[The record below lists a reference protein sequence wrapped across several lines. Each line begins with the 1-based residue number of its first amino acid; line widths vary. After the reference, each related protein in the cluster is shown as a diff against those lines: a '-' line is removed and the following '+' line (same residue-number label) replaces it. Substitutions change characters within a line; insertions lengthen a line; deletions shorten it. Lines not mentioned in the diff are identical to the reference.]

1 MISLKYARLWH
12 TVGIGLIL
20 IVVVGCLVP
29 AGSVPQLGMNDKLE
43 HMIAYG
49 GLALCYGGLLEP
61 RRYPYLGLALLALGG
76 GIEIAQ
82 GLMGWGRDADWHD
95 FYADALGAA
104 LGLSLCMAGLRHWPS
119 WVERWLRRS

>member
-43 HMIAYG
+43 HMIAYC

-82 GLMGWGRDADWHD
+82 GLMGWGAMRTGMISTPMPWAPRSACRCAWR
-95 FYADALGAA
+95 GS
-104 LGLSLCMAGLRHWPS
+104 GIGRAGWNDG
-119 WVERWLRRS
+119 